1 MQPTQGREYMRLHH
15 LGADPTAP
23 SPERIT
29 PPQGFVEVPAI
40 YTTSI
45 ILGGDPLLPSAQVGG
60 SVALR
65 PERFA
70 LRRITWATSGD
81 AFAVAGPAALGV
93 ASQQGRCIEASWG
106 DEFTQFLGNQP
117 ALLSALFGDSN
128 GYLDLPG
135 YGILFQGR
143 QTLNVKLRRIL
154 WPAPTTD
161 PVTFPPIDT
170 RIDIC
175 FQGVGLLPANTGGVS
190 GSV

>member
-1 MQPTQGREYMRLHH
+1 MRTHH
-15 LGADPTAP
+15 MGADPTSPAP
-23 SPERIT
+23 QRIA
-29 PPQGFVEVPAI
+29 PPAGFVEVPAI

-45 ILGGDPLLPSAQVGG
+45 IIGGDPNSPSAQAAG

-81 AFAVAGPAALGV
+81 AAAAIGT
-93 ASQQGRCIEASWG
+93 AAISGTSQQGRVIEASWG

-143 QTLNVKLRRIL
+143 QTLNVKLRRIM
-154 WPAPTTD
+154 WPAPVTN

-170 RIDIC
+170 RVDIC